1 MDRVSRLLIWRKR
14 VYCQDVFFERAQAQF
29 LHNCHVTWP
38 ARGEHNIDTAI
49 TNRREIAG
57 GPAKAEQSSIKH
69 QTNVQINDN
78 STFGEGNYGELM
90 KKLLESG

>member
-1 MDRVSRLLIWRKR
+1 MRVDEMKI
-14 VYCQDVFFERAQAQF
+14 QTDA
-29 LHNCHVTWP
+29 
-38 ARGEHNIDTAI
+38 
-49 TNRREIAG
+49 
-57 GPAKAEQSSIKH
+57 AKAEQSSIKH

>member
-1 MDRVSRLLIWRKR
+1 MTSNKDIAELLQLAHKMRVDEMKIQTDAS
-14 VYCQDVFFERAQAQF
+14 
-29 LHNCHVTWP
+29 
-38 ARGEHNIDTAI
+38 
-49 TNRREIAG
+49 
-57 GPAKAEQSSIKH
+57 KAEQSSIKH